1 MNPSERLKYIFI
13 WGLINAT
20 VCMLLILPWTF
31 ASLVALFRQ
40 RSLYDLVIHY
50 PLVSTSISLLP
61 QGSIGA
67 VPNYILVE
75 FVLLLVGGI
84 TTWIFIDQRE
94 TYKIEKKEHI
104 REGVRRNYR

>member
-1 MNPSERLKYIFI
+1 MDASERLKYIYI
-13 WGLINAT
+13 WGLIDVT

-40 RSLYDLVIHY
+40 RSLYDLVIQY
-50 PLVSTSISLLP
+50 PLVSTSLSLLP

-67 VPNYILVE
+67 IPNYIFVE

-94 TYKIEKKEHI
+94 TYKIEKAERIKE
-104 REGVRRNYR
+104 RVRRNQR